1 MARGN
6 AMSETF
12 LFEKDGPITTLTF
25 NQPRRRNCMN
35 HEVMGEMEGLIRRVR
50 DDRETRV
57 LITTGSGAAFSA
69 GADLSVPRG
78 IADSKEQ
85 ARIIAE
91 RNRGLARVIG
101 RVFDLITRLDCLTI
115 AAVNGYAVGGGWAIA
130 VAFDFIL
137 AAETAEFWVP
147 EVDLNQ
153 SYVGGPARV
162 MAARM
167 GPWRAKEAMILCR
180 RYTAPELHGFGMVNQ
195 VVKPSELMTQAR
207 ELAQVLAKKDPR
219 AATATKHFVDGAFV
233 GPRWY

>member
-1 MARGN
+1 
-6 AMSETF
+6 MSETF

>member
-1 MARGN
+1 
-6 AMSETF
+6 MSEAF
-12 LFEKDGPITTLTF
+12 LFEKDGPVTTLTF

-35 HEVMGEMEGLIRRVR
+35 HEVMREMEGLIRRVR
-50 DDRETRV
+50 DDAETRV
-57 LITTGSGAAFSA
+57 LITTGAGAAFSA
-69 GADLSVPRG
+69 GADLSAPKGVTDAAER
-78 IADSKEQ
+78 
-85 ARIIAE
+85 ARVVAE

-101 RVFDLITRLDCLTI
+101 RVFDLITRLDCMTI

-130 VAFDFIL
+130 AAFDFIL
-137 AAETAEFWVP
+137 AAEHAQFWVP

-180 RYTAPELHGFGMVNQ
+180 RYSAVELHEIGMVNQ
-195 VVKPSELMTQAR
+195 VVKGERLAAQAR
-207 ELAQVLAKKDPR
+207 ELAQALAKKNAR
-219 AATATKHFVDGAFV
+219 AATVTKHFIDGGFV

>member
-1 MARGN
+1 
-6 AMSETF
+6 MSEAF
-12 LFEKDGPITTLTF
+12 LFEKDGPVTTLTF
-25 NQPRRRNCMN
+25 NQPRRRNPMN
-35 HEVMGEMEGLIRRVR
+35 HQVMAEMEELIRRVR

-57 LITTGSGAAFSA
+57 LIATGTGAAFSA
-69 GADLSVPRG
+69 GADLSIPKVVTDP
-78 IADSKEQ
+78 AQQ
-85 ARIIAE
+85 ARIIGE

-130 VAFDFIL
+130 AAFDFIL
-137 AAETAEFWVP
+137 AAENAQFWVP

-180 RYTAPELHGFGMVNQ
+180 RYSAAELHEIGMVNK
-195 VVKPSELMTQAR
+195 VVKGEELAAQAR
-207 ELAQVLAKKDPR
+207 QLAQVLAQKNPR
-219 AATATKHFVDGAFV
+219 AARATKHFIDGAFV
-233 GPRWY
+233 GPHWY

>member
-1 MARGN
+1 
-6 AMSETF
+6 MSETF

-35 HEVMGEMEGLIRRVR
+35 HEVMREMEGLIARVR
-50 DDRETRV
+50 DDPETRV
-57 LITTGSGAAFSA
+57 LIATGSGAAFSA

-78 IADSKEQ
+78 VADPKER

-137 AAETAEFWVP
+137 AAESAEFWVP

-180 RYTAPELHGFGMVNQ
+180 RYTAGDLHELGMVNK
-195 VVKPSELMTQAR
+195 VVKPGELMTQAR
-207 ELAQVLAKKDPR
+207 QLAQVLAEKNPR
-219 AATATKHFVDGAFV
+219 AATATKHFVDGVFV

>member
-1 MARGN
+1 
-6 AMSETF
+6 MSEAF
-12 LFEKDGPITTLTF
+12 LFQKDGPLTTLTF
-25 NQPRRRNCMN
+25 NQPRRRNPMN
-35 HEVMGEMEGLIRRVR
+35 HQVMGEMEGLIRRVR

-57 LITTGSGAAFSA
+57 LITTGTGAAFSA
-69 GADLSVPRG
+69 GADLSVPKAVTDPAERV
-78 IADSKEQ
+78 
-85 ARIIAE
+85 RIVAE

-130 VAFDFIL
+130 AAFDFIL
-137 AAETAEFWVP
+137 AAEHAQFWVP

-180 RYTAPELHGFGMVNQ
+180 RYSAAELHAIGMVNK
-195 VVKPSELMTQAR
+195 VVKGEKLAAQAR
-207 ELAQVLAKKDPR
+207 ELAQTLVHKNPK
-219 AATATKHFVDGAFV
+219 AARATKHFIDGAFV